1 MSFKKDSVLAWAG
14 KGYDPMKLTPENLL
28 NFYKETYI
36 LKKVTEYE
44 DSYVAIKIGTMTVE
58 KFILEGLPFKHLRTS
73 IKLEQEVKV
82 LVEKNLFN
90 FQLEK
95 FAKIVMEFWH
105 YFKLETYYE
114 NHRLV
119 FKVNQAT
126 FDKVLEVASVLEQN
140 SKGIHI
146 TSIFRPIINFFNS
159 KTNSNLKLLS
169 INRSSSSDSGNTINL
184 INKTEKSF
192 TVKLLTKFANINKY
206 TKNSILLMNDFDY
219 CFFIVPNKEEM
230 IINNGEYSFL
240 QIIEFEVG

>member
-1 MSFKKDSVLAWAG
+1 M
-14 KGYDPMKLTPENLL
+14 L

-44 DSYVAIKIGTMTVE
+44 NSYVAIDIQTMTVE

-73 IKLEQEVKV
+73 IKLEQKVKV
-82 LVEKNLFN
+82 LVEKNVFD

-95 FAKIVMEFWH
+95 FAKIVMKFWH

-146 TSIFRPIINFFNS
+146 TSIFIPIINFFNS
-159 KTNSNLKLLS
+159 KTKTNSNLKLLS
-169 INRSSSSDSGNTINL
+169 INRSRDSGNTINL

-192 TVKLLTKFANINKY
+192 TVKLLTKIANINEY
-206 TKNSILLMNDFDY
+206 TKNRILLMNDFDY
-219 CFFIVPNKEEM
+219 CFFISPSKEEM